1 MVWDISGKMSKNLIS
16 KHQSYYLI
24 IAFASLV
31 ITIPIFYLATLY
43 FYTQDINEIL
53 LVRKSNFIANHLDN
67 LNEMDIITINK
78 YSSNSRIIKNSKLN
92 KDSIYTTYIYNKYE
106 QESEPFRVLESPITI
121 NGKNFI
127 YSTKTNLLESED
139 LFVTIILLF
148 STILLLLL
156 IGMYLIQ
163 KRVSSKLWRPFYD
176 TLDKIANYEINKNN
190 DPNFLETDIS
200 EFEVL
205 NEIINN
211 LIDRNKRIYDNQ
223 SEFLENATHELQT
236 PIAIFKVQLD
246 MLIQSP
252 DISDKMAQKLSN
264 INDTISRLSRIN
276 KNLLLLS
283 KIEKEN
289 IDNEEPIS
297 LKQLIIGQIDLFKE
311 IQYKK
316 SETINLNLEKDVTI
330 VGNKALFE
338 ILINN
343 LIMNSIRH
351 SDENATIRVELIDSK
366 LIVSNSGIP
375 RPLRENIFERFSKDK
390 TKNEGTGL
398 GLAIIKKIVQLNNCS
413 IEYNYENELHNFIID
428 FNKIVSDAKTSESQ

>member
-43 FYTQDINEIL
+43 FYTQDIDEIL
-53 LVRKSNFIANHLDN
+53 LVRKSNFIANHLDD

-106 QESEPFRVLESPITI
+106 QESEPYRVLESPIQI
-121 NGKNFI
+121 KGRNFI

-148 STILLLLL
+148 SSILLLLL
-156 IGMYLIQ
+156 VGMYLIQ
-163 KRVSSKLWRPFYD
+163 KRVSTRLWQPFYN
-176 TLDKIANYEINKNN
+176 TLDKIEKYELNKSKNP
-190 DPNFLETDIS
+190 DFTTTDITEFNFLNDSITK
-200 EFEVL
+200 
-205 NEIINN
+205 
-211 LIDRNKRIYDNQ
+211 LIEKNKQIYDNQ

-252 DISDKMAQKLSN
+252 DISDNMAEKLSKV
-264 INDTISRLSRIN
+264 NDTISRLSRIN

-289 IDNEEPIS
+289 IDNEEQIS
-297 LKQLIIGQIDLFKE
+297 LKQLIIRQIDIFKE

-316 SETINLNLEKDVTI
+316 TETINLNLEKDI
-330 VGNKALFE
+330 IIIGNKALFE

-351 SDENATIRVELIDSK
+351 SDESATIKIEITGNK
-366 LIVSNSGIP
+366 LIVSNTGIS
-375 RPLRENIFERFSKDK
+375 RSLSKNIFERFSKDE

-398 GLAIIKKIVQLNNCS
+398 GLSIIKKIVQLYNFK
-413 IEYNYENELHNFIID
+413 IEYIYKNDLHTFILD
-428 FNKIVSDAKTSESQ
+428 FNEIGKELNILDLK